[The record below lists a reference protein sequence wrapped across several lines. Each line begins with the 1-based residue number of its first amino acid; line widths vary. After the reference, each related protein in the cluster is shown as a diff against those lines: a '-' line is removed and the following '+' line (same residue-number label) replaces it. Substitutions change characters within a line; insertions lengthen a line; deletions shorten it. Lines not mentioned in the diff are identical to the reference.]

1 MDHARTVAFTVLIGG
16 HMTNAL
22 NCRSNRY
29 SLFQL
34 GLTTNMPLLLTVVV
48 SMLLQAG
55 ILATPWSRQVFGV
68 TSLESSELVPILI
81 LGLLPIAIME
91 VWKLGIR
98 RNAMTG
104 VRAGRPS

>member
-1 MDHARTVAFTVLIGG
+1 
-16 HMTNAL
+16 
-22 NCRSNRY
+22 
-29 SLFQL
+29 
-34 GLTTNMPLLLTVVV
+34 MPLLLTVVV

-55 ILATPWSRQVFGV
+55 ILATPWSRHVFGV
-68 TSLESSELVPILI
+68 TPLESSELVPMVI

-98 RNAMTG
+98 INAMTG